1 MSDEIIDQHRRD
13 FLGRS
18 AVLLSGIVSGGSAM
32 TGAATASPESTA
44 PKEPAVIG
52 YPNKKGVTIE
62 RVTYPARN
70 IGTRIVAN
78 LFKPADFEASRKYA
92 AIVVTH
98 PFGGVKEQTA
108 GLYALQLAEQGFL
121 TLAYD
126 ASYQGESG
134 GEPRLMEVP
143 GQRLDDISCAI
154 DFLVKHPQV
163 EAERIG
169 SLGICAGGGYAL
181 CHAATELRVKA
192 VAAVST
198 FDLGAARR
206 EGMGTISYEERMKR
220 LRDAAE
226 ARSREARGEPARLVP
241 VVPDSAA
248 SFTQTTPHL
257 YREGHDY
264 YRTARAQ
271 HPNSPNRYVFSSLPQ
286 QMAFFPFAQLDTI
299 SPRPLLVIAGS
310 KADTLFW
317 SREVYEKAREPREL
331 HVIEGATHIDLYD
344 RPQFVRPAVGKLS
357 EFFRSHLADV
367 RATSEASGR
376 HVAIGGR
383 R

>member
-1 MSDEIIDQHRRD
+1 MANEIVDQKRRE

-18 AVLLSGIVSGGSAM
+18 VVIFSGVVAGGSAM
-32 TGAATASPESTA
+32 ARAGTPSVRSTA
-44 PKEPAVIG
+44 VQEPAVIG
-52 YPNKKGVTIE
+52 YPSQKGVTIE
-62 RVTYPARN
+62 RVNYPARN
-70 IGTRIVAN
+70 TGTTIVAN
-78 LFKPADFEASRKYA
+78 LFKPAGLQMGRKYA

-108 GLYALQLAEQGFL
+108 GLYALRLAEQGFM

-143 GQRLDDISCAI
+143 AQRLDDISCAI
-154 DFLVKHPQV
+154 DFLVRHPQV
-163 EAERIG
+163 DAERIG

-181 CHAATELRVKA
+181 CNATTELRVKA
-192 VAAVST
+192 IAAVST
-198 FDLGAARR
+198 FNLGAARR
-206 EGMGTISYEERMKR
+206 EGMGTISYEERTKR

-226 ARSREARGEPARLVP
+226 ARSREASGEPVRLVP
-241 VVPDSAA
+241 VVPDSPA
-248 SFTQTTPHL
+248 SFTERTTAL
-257 YREGHDY
+257 YREGYDY

-286 QMAFFPFAQLDTI
+286 QMAFFPFEQLDTI

-317 SREVYEKAREPREL
+317 SREVYEKAKEPKEL
-331 HVIEGATHIDLYD
+331 HLIEGATHIDLYD
-344 RPQFVRPAVGKLS
+344 RPQFVAPAVLRLAD
-357 EFFRSHLADV
+357 FFGSHLVD
-367 RATSEASGR
+367 
-376 HVAIGGR
+376 GGSK
-383 R
+383 

>member
-1 MSDEIIDQHRRD
+1 MEFEMAEEIVDQKRRA
-13 FLGRS
+13 FLGTSAVALSGVVAGAVAPARAEAPPARS
-18 AVLLSGIVSGGSAM
+18 AAV
-32 TGAATASPESTA
+32 
-44 PKEPAVIG
+44 KEPAVIG
-52 YPNKKGVTIE
+52 YPNQKGVTIE

-70 IGTRIVAN
+70 TGTAIVAN
-78 LFKPADFEASRKYA
+78 LFKPAGFDASRKYA
-92 AIVVTH
+92 AVVVTH

-108 GLYALQLAEQGFL
+108 GLYALRLAEQGFV

-134 GEPRLMEVP
+134 GLPRLMEVP
-143 GQRLDDISCAI
+143 AQRLDDISCAI
-154 DFLVKHPQV
+154 DFLGGHPLV
-163 EAERIG
+163 DPLRIG

-198 FDLGAARR
+198 FNLGEARR

-220 LRDAAE
+220 LKDAGE

-248 SFTQTTPHL
+248 SFTESTPAT
-257 YREGHDY
+257 YREGHEY

-286 QMAFFPFAQLDTI
+286 QMAFFPFEQLDTI

-310 KADTLFW
+310 RADTLFW
-317 SREVYEKAREPREL
+317 SRQVYEKAREPKEL
-331 HVIEGATHIDLYD
+331 HVVEGATHIDMYD
-344 RPQFVRPAVGKLS
+344 RPQFVAPAVGKLA
-357 EFFRSHLADV
+357 EFFGRHLAEV
-367 RATSEASGR
+367 AS
-376 HVAIGGR
+376 V
-383 R
+383 

>member
-1 MSDEIIDQHRRD
+1 MEFEMAEEIVDQKRRA
-13 FLGRS
+13 FLGTS
-18 AVLLSGIVSGGSAM
+18 AVALSGVVAGAVAPARAEAPPAQSA
-32 TGAATASPESTA
+32 AV
-44 PKEPAVIG
+44 KEPAVIG
-52 YPNKKGVTIE
+52 YPSRKGVTIE
-62 RVTYPARN
+62 RVAYPARN
-70 IGTRIVAN
+70 IGTAIVAN
-78 LFKPADFEASRKYA
+78 LFKPAGFDARRKYA
-92 AIVVTH
+92 AVVVTH

-108 GLYALQLAEQGFL
+108 GLYALRLAEQGFL

-134 GEPRLMEVP
+134 GLPRLMEVP
-143 GQRLDDISCAI
+143 AQRLDDISCAI
-154 DFLVKHPQV
+154 DFLVQHPQV
-163 EAERIG
+163 DAGRIG

-198 FDLGAARR
+198 FNLGEARR

-220 LRDAAE
+220 LKDAGE

-248 SFTQTTPHL
+248 SFTESTPAT
-257 YREGHDY
+257 YREGHEY

-286 QMAFFPFAQLDTI
+286 QMAFFPFEQLDTI

-310 KADTLFW
+310 RADTLFW
-317 SREVYEKAREPREL
+317 SRQAYEKAREPKEL
-331 HVIEGATHIDLYD
+331 HVVEGATHIDMYD
-344 RPQFVRPAVGKLS
+344 RPQFVTPAVAKLA
-357 EFFRSHLADV
+357 EFFGRHLAEV
-367 RATSEASGR
+367 ASAGTDK
-376 HVAIGGR
+376 
-383 R
+383 